1 MCLRVGTFLAKEW
14 IDKVIDVSKVSYAMI
29 VIKVFIGSRN
39 HYLSDLSLCLAMW
52 IR

>member
-1 MCLRVGTFLAKEW
+1 MFKSRNFLGQGM
-14 IDKVIDVSKVSYAMI
+14 DKVIDISKVSYAMI